1 MEYSQQP
8 KNAVTWS
15 IRDTCLALLISILN
29 FGWLLYI
36 HFVVWGAFFTY
47 KIRANFFLLRLKCLE
62 EEDEEERENAHRHFS
77 FLLSLAPSH
86 FSFFGWYFRAD
97 EKCAPTSRI
106 CEWLKNFVPSKN
118 LINRWQ
124 ENSTIFQAEKFQRNI
139 CITYYIH
146 LSIYFWI
153 SLVFIRA
160 AHPLSIFLSS
170 FSMIIAQHTQKRI

>member
-1 MEYSQQP
+1 MEYSQQR

-36 HFVVWGAFFTY
+36 HTF
-47 KIRANFFLLRLKCLE
+47 RCLRRVFYLWNSSKKLKCSAE
-62 EEDEEERENAHRHFS
+62 EEEEERKNAHRHFS
-77 FLLSLAPSH
+77 FLLSLASSH
-86 FSFFGWYFRAD
+86 FSFFGGYFRVN

-106 CEWLKNFVPSKN
+106 CEWLKNFVQSKN

-124 ENSTIFQAEKFQRNI
+124 KNSTIFQAEISKKYL
-139 CITYYIH
+139 YYIY

-160 AHPLSIFLSS
+160 SRPLLFSS
-170 FSMIIAQHTQKRI
+170 FSMIIAQHTHKKY